1 MAGDEHP
8 VREHERRFDELKEN
22 HKDHEKRI
30 RALEEAAVKR
40 DEQIKQIFIA
50 VGEIKQLVAS
60 ALKDMK
66 EDTKKTSDEMKA
78 IIKPLSDDIEVLK
91 EKPRKKWEDFQGIV
105 LAAIVTGVI
114 GLLIGLFFG
123 GKGP

>member
-8 VREHERRFDELKEN
+8 VREHERRFNELKESQ
-22 HKDHEKRI
+22 KDHEKRI
-30 RALEEAAVKR
+30 RSLEEASVKR

-60 ALKDMK
+60 ALTEMKKD
-66 EDTKKTSDEMKA
+66 TIKTSEDMKA

-105 LAAIVTGVI
+105 LAAIVTGII